1 MADYRI
7 NSLVLAA
14 GPLSSSPTSA
24 TKSARNGP
32 DLPVWRGPLIGVD
45 RKWLVEAQNDAN
57 DLHETL
63 VVRRNELFRG
73 AIQPSSRLTRFVIN
87 CAFS

>member
-1 MADYRI
+1 VDTQGDLMLLWLPP
-7 NSLVLAA
+7 SLITFNRDV
-14 GPLSSSPTSA
+14 GYG
-24 TKSARNGP
+24 TKRT

-57 DLHETL
+57 DLHEAL